1 MQEITMLVKVP
12 KVGNS
17 NSIRLT
23 KTMKQYLEV
32 DDVGPIVLDM
42 DFKDGAI
49 VIRKPKKLS
58 YEDAKARSQQQFD
71 NALRNLAK

>member
-1 MQEITMLVKVP
+1 MLIRVP

-23 KTMKQYLEV
+23 TTMKRYLEV
-32 DDVGPIVLDM
+32 DGADPIVLDL

-49 VIRKPKKLS
+49 VIRKPRQMS
-58 YEDAKARSQQQFD
+58 FEEAKTRSQQQFD
-71 NALRNLAK
+71 DALRNLAK